1 MYNITQI
8 LKIERPIN
16 LLNEAVVR
24 ENFSLSKKTSVV
36 ISTDKPQTRLYYISI
51 SSNSDNKKYDSGVV
65 GVVLEDFEI
74 NQDID
79 SNTKLA
85 KKKEL
90 LTLLAAKTV
99 GITIKN
105 YLDFFENSPY
115 KLDNCLI
122 IKPHFK
128 TCLFDKLWMKAQ

>member
-65 GVVLEDFEI
+65 LEDFEI

-122 IKPHFK
+122 ETTFTITF
-128 TCLFDKLWMKAQ
+128 